1 MSFQFSINKKIQLK
15 DLPVSVL
22 RYNLANMLEVNIY
35 SLLLLLT
42 FFALSLSQPYY
53 DYCVVG
59 AGPGGIQMAYFL
71 QKNNRNYIVLE
82 KGCYAVFVDCLR
94 GYFTPFR

>member
-1 MSFQFSINKKIQLK
+1 MFS
-15 DLPVSVL
+15 DT
-22 RYNLANMLEVNIY
+22 NLLNMLKANNF
-35 SLLLLLT
+35 LLLLLLSVV
-42 FFALSLSQPYY
+42 AISLSQRDY